1 MKRIFLLL
9 FTALLALNSCKKEIS
24 NAGLNLVNNEKD
36 AFDCDTLYSME
47 VGSVK
52 VDTVTSSNP
61 SYLLLGSYVDSVFGK
76 YDASFYAQ
84 ARISALKPD
93 FGDVN
98 SIVVDSLILGMRFS
112 DYYGKLDAQV
122 FEVYEIT
129 QDLSP
134 SSSYNT
140 KSTVSFK
147 PQNLVLPNSAKL
159 IPKSYGYK
167 FPEKL
172 DDKVIDTV
180 RDNIRLQLDI
190 ELAYRFIKDSK
201 NNPTNFATMDAF
213 LTYFKGLH
221 VKVSNIGQE
230 IGTGGVMS
238 FGYSPVLTIYY
249 KLAGVSKKFYFELN
263 TSGVRFNHVNFDFT
277 GTKVE
282 KLVSKELLD
291 QQDFY
296 TQANHIR
303 GTVNLTSINTIPS
316 NSVIHYAK
324 LILPVDYTN
333 TNLYGLSSEL
343 FVSIPNSKDDQ
354 TLRYITSAVLD
365 KNYNGY
371 TVDVRDH
378 IQQVVSGKRQNNP
391 LFLSPKF
398 FSLSAERVHFKGPN
412 TSGADKPRLLIKYST
427 F

>member
-1 MKRIFLLL
+1 LKRLLLLL

-24 NAGLNLVNNEKD
+24 SAGVNLLNNEKD
-36 AFDCDTLYSME
+36 AFDCDTLYAME

-52 VDTVTSSNP
+52 VDTVSSSNP
-61 SYLLLGSYVDSVFGK
+61 SYLLLGSYVDSIFGK

-112 DYYGKLDAQV
+112 DNYGKLDAQN
-122 FEVYEIT
+122 FEVYELT
-129 QDLSP
+129 QDLLA

-140 KSTVSFK
+140 KSTATFK
-147 PQNLVLPNSAKL
+147 PHNLVLPSSMKL
-159 IPKSYGYK
+159 IPKFNGYK

-172 DDKVIDTV
+172 DDKVIDTI
-180 RDNIRLQLDI
+180 RDNIRLQLDT

-201 NNPTNFATMDAF
+201 NKPTNFATMDAF

-221 VKVSNIGQE
+221 VKVANYDQQIGA
-230 IGTGGVMS
+230 GGVMS
-238 FGYSPVLTIYY
+238 FGYPPVLTIYY

-263 TSGVRFNHVNFDFT
+263 TSGVRFNHVDCDFT

-282 KLVSKELLD
+282 KLVLKELLD

-333 TNLYGLSSEL
+333 TNLYGLSNEL

-378 IQQVVSGKRQNNP
+378 IQQVVSGKRQKNP
-391 LFLSPKF
+391 LFFSPKF

>member
-9 FTALLALNSCKKEIS
+9 FSAVLLLNSCKKEIS
-24 NAGLNLVNNEKD
+24 NAGLNLLNNEKD
-36 AFDCDTLYSME
+36 AFDCDTMYPME
-47 VGSVK
+47 VGSK
-52 VDTVTSSNP
+52 LDTVVTSSNP
-61 SYLLLGSYVDSVFGK
+61 SYLMLGSYVDPIFGK
-76 YDASFYAQ
+76 YDAGFYAQ

-98 SIVVDSLILGMRFS
+98 NIIVDSLILGMRFS
-112 DYYGKLDAQV
+112 DYYGKLDEQN

-134 SSSYNT
+134 SSSYTT
-140 KSTVSFK
+140 KSTASFNK
-147 PQNLVLPNSAKL
+147 ANNLVLDSSAKL

-167 FPEKL
+167 FPEILNK
-172 DDKVIDTV
+172 KVIDTI
-180 RDNIRLQLDI
+180 RDNIRLKLDSA
-190 ELAYRFIKDSK
+190 LALRFIEDSK
-201 NNPTNFATMDAF
+201 KNPANFATMEAF
-213 LTYFKGLH
+213 LTYFKGLY
-221 VKVSNIGQE
+221 VKVSNVNQQSGE
-230 IGTGGVMS
+230 GGVMS
-238 FGYSPVLTIYY
+238 FAYPPVLTIYY
-249 KLAGVSKKFYFELN
+249 KLDGVQKKFYFELN
-263 TSGVRFNHVNFDFT
+263 TSGVRFNHVNCDF
-277 GTKVE
+277 TKVE
-282 KLVSKELLD
+282 KIVSKALLD

-296 TQANHIR
+296 TQANNFR
-303 GTVNLTSINTIPS
+303 GTINLTSIKKIPN

-333 TNLYGLSSEL
+333 TDLYRLSSEL

-412 TSGADKPRLLIKYST
+412 TNGSDKPRLLIKYSS

>member
-1 MKRIFLLL
+1 MKRLFLLL
-9 FTALLALNSCKKEIS
+9 FTALLVLNSCKKEIS
-24 NAGLNLVNNEKD
+24 NAGLNLLNNEKN
-36 AFDCDTLYSME
+36 AFDCDTSYAME

-52 VDTVTSSNP
+52 VDTVSSSNP

-112 DYYGKLDAQV
+112 DYYGKLDAQI

-129 QDLSP
+129 QDLLA

-147 PQNLVLPNSAKL
+147 PQNLVLPNSTKL

-180 RDNIRLQLDI
+180 RDNIRLQLDT

-213 LTYFKGLH
+213 LSYFKGLH
-221 VKVSNIGQE
+221 VKVSNSGQQ

-249 KLAGVSKKFYFELN
+249 KLAGVSKKFYFEFN
-263 TSGVRFNHVNFDFT
+263 TSGVRFNHVNCDFT

-282 KLVSKELLD
+282 KLVLKELLD

-303 GTVNLTSINTIPS
+303 GTVNLTSLSTIPT

-333 TNLYGLSSEL
+333 TNLYALSSEL

-391 LFLSPKF
+391 LFFSPKF

>member
-1 MKRIFLLL
+1 M
-9 FTALLALNSCKKEIS
+9 ALNSCKKEIS

-112 DYYGKLDAQV
+112 DYYGKLDAQN

-159 IPKSYGYK
+159 IPKS
-167 FPEKL
+167 
-172 DDKVIDTV
+172 
-180 RDNIRLQLDI
+180 
-190 ELAYRFIKDSK
+190 
-201 NNPTNFATMDAF
+201 
-213 LTYFKGLH
+213 
-221 VKVSNIGQE
+221 
-230 IGTGGVMS
+230 
-238 FGYSPVLTIYY
+238 
-249 KLAGVSKKFYFELN
+249 
-263 TSGVRFNHVNFDFT
+263 
-277 GTKVE
+277 
-282 KLVSKELLD
+282 
-291 QQDFY
+291 
-296 TQANHIR
+296 
-303 GTVNLTSINTIPS
+303 
-316 NSVIHYAK
+316 
-324 LILPVDYTN
+324 
-333 TNLYGLSSEL
+333 
-343 FVSIPNSKDDQ
+343 
-354 TLRYITSAVLD
+354 
-365 KNYNGY
+365 
-371 TVDVRDH
+371 
-378 IQQVVSGKRQNNP
+378 
-391 LFLSPKF
+391 
-398 FSLSAERVHFKGPN
+398 
-412 TSGADKPRLLIKYST
+412 
-427 F
+427 

>member
-24 NAGLNLVNNEKD
+24 NAGLNLLNNEKD
-36 AFDCDTLYSME
+36 AFDCDTLYAME

-52 VDTVTSSNP
+52 VDTVSSSNP

-112 DYYGKLDAQV
+112 DYYGKLDAQI

-129 QDLSP
+129 QDLLA
-134 SSSYNT
+134 SSFYNT

-147 PQNLVLPNSAKL
+147 PQNLVLPNSTKL

-180 RDNIRLQLDI
+180 RDNIRLQLDT

-221 VKVSNIGQE
+221 VKVSNSGQQ

-249 KLAGVSKKFYFELN
+249 KLAGVSKKFYFEFN
-263 TSGVRFNHVNFDFT
+263 TSGVRFNHVDCDFT

-303 GTVNLTSINTIPS
+303 GTVNLKLLNTIPT

-391 LFLSPKF
+391 LFFSPKF

-412 TSGADKPRLLIKYST
+412 TSGSDKPRLLIKYST

>member
-1 MKRIFLLL
+1 ML
-9 FTALLALNSCKKEIS
+9 LNSCKKEIS
-24 NAGLNLVNNEKD
+24 NAGLNLLNNEKD
-36 AFDCDTLYSME
+36 AFDCDTMYPME
-47 VGSVK
+47 VGSK
-52 VDTVTSSNP
+52 LDTVVTSSNP
-61 SYLLLGSYVDSVFGK
+61 SYLMLGSYVDPIFGK
-76 YDASFYAQ
+76 YDAGFYAQ

-98 SIVVDSLILGMRFS
+98 NIIVDSLILGMRFS
-112 DYYGKLDAQV
+112 DYYGKLDEQN

-134 SSSYNT
+134 SSSYTT
-140 KSTVSFK
+140 KSTASFNK
-147 PQNLVLPNSAKL
+147 ANNLVLDSSAKL
-159 IPKSYGYK
+159 IPKPYGYK
-167 FPEKL
+167 LPEKL
-172 DDKVIDTV
+172 DDKVIDTI
-180 RDNIRLQLDI
+180 RDNIRLQLDTD
-190 ELAYRFIKDSK
+190 LAYRFIKDSK
-201 NNPTNFATMDAF
+201 INPTNFATMDAF
-213 LTYFKGLH
+213 LSYFKGLY
-221 VKVSNIGQE
+221 VKVNNVNQNSGE
-230 IGTGGVMS
+230 GGVMS
-238 FGYSPVLTIYY
+238 FAYPPVLTIYY

-263 TSGVRFNHVNFDFT
+263 TSGVRFNHVNCDF
-277 GTKVE
+277 TKVE
-282 KLVSKELLD
+282 KIVSKALLD

-296 TQANHIR
+296 TQANNFR
-303 GTVNLTSINTIPS
+303 GTINLTSIKKIPN

-333 TNLYGLSSEL
+333 TDLYRLSSEL

-398 FSLSAERVHFKGPN
+398 FSLSAERIHFIGPN
-412 TSGADKPRLLIKYST
+412 TLGADKPRLLIKYST